1 MDKINTTPSPNEEVV
16 SLLPSS
22 LKLMLEIEKQAQ
34 AKVAE
39 ILESIDRGEATLEE
53 VIRQRA

>member
-1 MDKINTTPSPNEEVV
+1 MDKINTTPSPNEEIV

-39 ILESIDRGEATLEE
+39 ILRAIDRGETTLED